1 MRVARRILVF
11 LATATSVAVVHPAA
25 ASATADHDRIAAAA
39 EAALQTNGLAFLLV
53 GDRLNDVPIN
63 QVGEA
68 ERAHSA
74 VAAYESSIADLA
86 ALIAD
91 RSGGDGVLLRDDLLG
106 MGLITGHAVLS
117 AISRVGSQF
126 TVDPARSTGPTE
138 FDCSGLTLWSWW
150 TVGVSLPH
158 KAAMQYEVGE
168 TVGAEPRA
176 GDLVFFTGGSTAYGP
191 LGIGHVGIYVGQGL
205 MVNARDGVDRVEIE
219 PVDRVPTESELLWV
233 RVPADSSSVERT
245 TASVGQITALGLAD
259 TGGGPFA
266 PALVLVVLTCASGGL
281 FVAVAGGRRRRLA
294 AEVEESL

>member
-91 RSGGDGVLLRDDLLG
+91 RSGSDGVLLRDDLLG

-117 AISRVGSQF
+117 AISRLGSQF

-191 LGIGHVGIYVGQGL
+191 LGIGHVGVYLGQGL

-245 TASVGQITALGLAD
+245 TASAGQITALGLAD

-281 FVAVAGGRRRRLA
+281 FVAVAAGRRRLA
-294 AEVEESL
+294 AEVAELL